1 MRALTEI
8 RALGLA
14 LAAATLAGCVV
25 GPNYQGPPPVA
36 PTALSAPA
44 FHRAEDAGAA
54 PPPAKW
60 WLALNDAELDQLIDT
75 ALVTSPDV
83 EVAVARLRQ
92 SRAVT
97 AKDRANLLPTTGA
110 AAATLQTHGLTNV
123 IGGSLSGGSAAAS
136 AASQA
141 ASSHGSDGN
150 FDIYSL
156 ALDASWQLDL
166 FGGRRRALEGDKAR
180 SQAVLA
186 NLEDAQVSLAAEVA
200 QDYVTL
206 RGLQARLALAQ
217 QNVDLETR
225 MLALTRL
232 RREGGDATDLDVERM
247 EGQLRATQA
256 ETAPLQ
262 AQVADQLDRLAIL
275 TGKAPGDLDV
285 ELSATT
291 PIPAPPPVIV
301 VGDPASLLRRRPD
314 VRAAERTIQQKTALI
329 GQRTADLFPKVTL
342 LGEVGYN
349 ATDISSLFTKN
360 AFNYVGAPMLQ
371 WSPFDFG
378 RTRAGIRE
386 ARGEEAEALGEYRKT
401 VLGALADAETALA
414 TYGRQRDNLG
424 ALIQVE
430 QSADRAA
437 RLTGL
442 KVEGGTATS
451 LDQITAERDRVS
463 ARNNVAYGTAQL
475 TLDYIRLQKS
485 LGLGWAEP
493 NPHKS

>member
-1 MRALTEI
+1 MPGMRKI
-8 RALGLA
+8 RALALA
-14 LAAATLAGCVV
+14 MAAATLAGCVV
-25 GPNYQGPPPVA
+25 GPNYKGPPPVA
-36 PTALSAPA
+36 TRAVSAPA
-44 FHRAEDAGAA
+44 FHRAEDASSD

-60 WLALNDAELDQLIDT
+60 WLALDDAELNKLID
-75 ALVTSPDV
+75 AAFVASPDV

-92 SRAVT
+92 SRAVV
-97 AKDRANLLPTTGA
+97 AKDRANLLPTTGT

-123 IGGSLSGGSAAAS
+123 IGGGLSGGSAAA
-136 AASQA
+136 ASQA
-141 ASSHGSDGN
+141 ASGSDGN

-156 ALDASWQLDL
+156 ALDATWQLDL

-186 NLEDAQVSLAAEVA
+186 NLEDAEVSLAAEVA

-206 RGLQARLALAQ
+206 RGLQERLTLSAR
-217 QNVDLETR
+217 NVELESR
-225 MLALTRL
+225 MLALTQL
-232 RREGGDATDLDVERM
+232 RRQGGDATDLDVERM
-247 EGQLRATQA
+247 VTQLRSTQA
-256 ETAPLQ
+256 ESAPLKS
-262 AQVADQLDRLAIL
+262 QVADQLDRLAIL
-275 TGKAPGDLDV
+275 TGKAPGDLDA
-285 ELSATT
+285 ELSATM
-291 PIPAPPPVIV
+291 PIPAPPKVV
-301 VGDPASLLRRRPD
+301 TVGDPASLLRRRPD
-314 VRAAERTIQQKTALI
+314 VRAAERAIRQKNALI

-349 ATDISSLFTKN
+349 ATDISSLFTHN

-386 ARGEEAEALGEYRKT
+386 ARGEEAEALGNYRKT

-414 TYGRQRDNLG
+414 AYGRQRENLS

-430 QSADRAA
+430 TSAYRAA
-437 RLTGL
+437 RLTEL
-442 KVEGGTATS
+442 KVDGGTATS
-451 LDQITAERDRVS
+451 LDQIAAERDRVS
-463 ARNNVAYGTAQL
+463 AQNNVAYGTAEL

-493 NPHKS
+493 GGEAK